1 MELITQI
8 NDHKSALKEIQIR
21 QNIMFNVQTQNEY
34 YLKMTRLCQL
44 INKYDQ
50 MKQDELFKV

>member
-1 MELITQI
+1 MDLINQI
-8 NDHKSALKEIQIR
+8 NEHKRILQEIRIR

-34 YLKMTRLCQL
+34 YLKWNRLCQL

-50 MKQDELFKV
+50 IKKDELFKF

>member
-1 MELITQI
+1 MDLINQI
-8 NDHKSALKEIQIR
+8 NEHKSALQEIRIR

-50 MKQDELFKV
+50 IKKDELF